1 MTQTMLGVIAA
12 ASILLSGLPCG
23 AAEPVDE
30 PLHPLFERTWIAAS
44 GGAQAV
50 TGDVVMTPDTI
61 TFDGRVTFQWRYVT
75 KVTRK
80 EPSPALGDMLDFSLY
95 EILDPRPEEI
105 RNGYQLMGSTRDNYR
120 VDLPR
125 YIAVGAD
132 HRTDYDELA
141 LIVYGTSETPDIET
155 SFGHVLGYFAYPV
168 LRYEPFVVSLN
179 GFLVVKEYRESSGG
193 MLRKPHLILDSPIAI
208 QGDPEYEEDF
218 PSFGSIQWIDLI
230 VPDADADFW
239 ARLGHHVVLEGTLSP
254 GNLLK
259 ISPDDSTAVFMT
271 VRKPRPTK

>member
-1 MTQTMLGVIAA
+1 MTRAMLGVIAA
-12 ASILLSGLPCG
+12 SLILLSGLPCG

-75 KVTRK
+75 KVTLK
-80 EPSPALGDMLDFSLY
+80 EPRPALGDMLDFSLY
-95 EILDPRPEEI
+95 EILDPRSEEI
-105 RNGYQLMGSTRDNYR
+105 RNGNQLMGSTRLSYR
-120 VDLPR
+120 VALPR

-132 HRTDYDELA
+132 HRADHDELA
-141 LIVYGTSETPDIET
+141 LVVYGTSETPDIE
-155 SFGHVLGYFAYPV
+155 SSHGFELGYLAYPV
-168 LRYEPFVVSLN
+168 LRYAPFVVSLN
-179 GFLVVKEYRESSGG
+179 GFLVVKDYRGSSGG
-193 MLRKPHLILDSPIAI
+193 MERKPHLILDSPIAI

-218 PSFGSIQWIDLI
+218 PSFGSIQRIDLI
-230 VPDADADFW
+230 IPDADADFW
-239 ARLGHHVVLEGTLSP
+239 ARLGHSVVLEGTLSP

-271 VRKPRPTK
+271 VRKPKPTR